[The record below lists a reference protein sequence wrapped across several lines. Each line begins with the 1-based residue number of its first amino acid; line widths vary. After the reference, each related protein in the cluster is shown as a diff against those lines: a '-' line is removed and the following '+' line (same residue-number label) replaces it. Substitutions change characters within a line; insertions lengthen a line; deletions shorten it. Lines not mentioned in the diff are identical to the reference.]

1 MELLDAVNS
10 CLSALGEAR
19 VTSTDTRHPSVDLIL
34 GTIKVKQKAILER
47 GMWFNTYDAKMYP
60 NDAGGVEYPAS
71 AISVQSGDSSKIY
84 TKRNGMLFDVLANT
98 EYFTKPITITVATDI
113 TFDNLPECVA
123 NVVMY
128 RTMRAVYVGDLGYD
142 ATVSDM
148 MQNEQVATLQMETL
162 HMRNMQYSTRS
173 RRGFARYM
181 QALRG

>member
-34 GTIKVKQKAILER
+34 GTIKTKQRAILER

-60 NDAGGVEYPAS
+60 NDVGQMEYPAN
-71 AISVQSGDSSKIY
+71 AISVQSGDSSKVY
-84 TKRNGMLFDVLANT
+84 TKRNGMLFDVLGNT
-98 EYFTKPITITVATDI
+98 SYFKEPVTITVAEDLA
-113 TFDNLPECVA
+113 FENLPECAA

-128 RTMRAVYVGDLGYD
+128 RAMRAVYVGDLGYD
-142 ATVSDM
+142 STVSDM
-148 MQNEQVATLQMETL
+148 MQNEQVASLQMETL
-162 HMRNMQYSTRS
+162 HIRNMKYSTRS
-173 RRGFARYM
+173 RRGFARYK